1 MELTQL
7 VEALKAFGLP
17 GILGALIVLIGVFLA
32 RKSGLVATGDHAR
45 LANVIL
51 SAILFGL
58 SGNPAAQT
66 ALESVI
72 ASVLAGL
79 AYELLQKVPTLKSKG

>member
-7 VEALKAFGLP
+7 VETLKAFGTP
-17 GILGALIVLIGVFLA
+17 GLFVVLIVLVGVFLA
-32 RKSGLVATGDHAR
+32 RKSGLVATGNQAR
-45 LANVIL
+45 VANVIL

-58 SGNPAAQT
+58 SGDPAAQT

-79 AYELLQKVPTLKSKG
+79 AYELLQKVPTLKAKG